1 MLINY
6 EKVTEHL
13 NKIRNGE
20 IKEGLTL
27 GFPELD
33 EYFRFKPKNFNV
45 ILGHANTG
53 KTTIV
58 LFLMLA
64 YSLKHKIK
72 WLVFSSENEAY
83 SIIRKLIEFLEQKT
97 IDEISAK
104 QFEKHN
110 SFISDHFK
118 IIDSTKMYSY
128 RELLE
133 LCTSIKQAWH
143 FDGLLIDPYNSLI
156 KDPKLITSV
165 GGHEYDYQATTEL
178 RIFAKKHSVAVWLT
192 THANTAA
199 LRWTHR
205 VDHPYAGYPMPPNA
219 ADVEGGGKFVNRADD
234 FLVCHRYIQ
243 HPSEFMYSL
252 LHVRKVK
259 EVESGGRPTS
269 IDDPIRLKALR
280 NNVGF
285 SLDGLSVIKKIID
298 TERLPF

>member
-6 EKVTEHL
+6 EKVTAHL

-33 EYFRFKPKNFNV
+33 EFLRFKPKNFNV

-64 YSLKHKIK
+64 YSIKHKIK

-97 IDEISAK
+97 IEDISVE
-104 QFEKHN
+104 QFDKHN
-110 SFISDHFK
+110 KFINEHFK
-118 IIDSTKMYSY
+118 IIDSTKMYTY

-133 LCTSIKQAWH
+133 LCTSIKEAWH
-143 FDGLLIDPYNSLI
+143 YDGLLIDPYNSLI
-156 KDPKLITSV
+156 KDTKLITSV

-178 RIFAKKHSVAVWLT
+178 RIFAKKHSVSVWLT

-234 FLVCHRYIQ
+234 FLVVHRYIQ

-269 IDDPIRLKALR
+269 IDEPVRLKALR

-285 SLDGLSVIKKIID
+285 SVDGVSVIKRIID
-298 TERLPF
+298 SERQPF

>member
-27 GFPELD
+27 GFPEID

-110 SFISDHFK
+110 RFISDHFK

-243 HPSEFMYSL
+243 HPLEFMYSL

>member
-6 EKVTEHL
+6 EKVTAHL

-33 EYFRFKPKNFNV
+33 EFLRFKPKNFNV

-83 SIIRKLIEFLEQKT
+83 SIIRKLIEFLEEKT
-97 IDEISAK
+97 IEDISVE
-104 QFEKHN
+104 QFDKHN
-110 SFISDHFK
+110 KFINEHFK
-118 IIDSTKMYSY
+118 IIDSTKMYTY

-133 LCTSIKQAWH
+133 LCTSIKEAWH
-143 FDGLLIDPYNSLI
+143 YDGLLIDPYNSLI
-156 KDPKLITSV
+156 KDTKLITSV

-178 RIFAKKHSVAVWLT
+178 RIFAKKHSVSVWLT

-234 FLVCHRYIQ
+234 FLVVHRYIQ

-269 IDDPIRLKALR
+269 IDEPVRLKALR

-285 SLDGLSVIKKIID
+285 SVDGVSVIKRIID
-298 TERLPF
+298 SERQPF

>member
-6 EKVTEHL
+6 EKVTAHL

-33 EYFRFKPKNFNV
+33 EFLRFKPKNFNV

-97 IDEISAK
+97 IEDISVE
-104 QFEKHN
+104 QFDKHN
-110 SFISDHFK
+110 KFINEHFK
-118 IIDSTKMYSY
+118 IIDSTKMYTY

-133 LCTSIKQAWH
+133 LCTSIKEAWH
-143 FDGLLIDPYNSLI
+143 YDGLLIDPYNSLI
-156 KDPKLITSV
+156 KDTKLITSV

-178 RIFAKKHSVAVWLT
+178 RIFAKKHSVSVWLT

-234 FLVCHRYIQ
+234 FLVVHRYIQ

-269 IDDPIRLKALR
+269 IDDPVRLKALR

-285 SLDGLSVIKKIID
+285 SVDGVSVIKRIID
-298 TERLPF
+298 SERQPF